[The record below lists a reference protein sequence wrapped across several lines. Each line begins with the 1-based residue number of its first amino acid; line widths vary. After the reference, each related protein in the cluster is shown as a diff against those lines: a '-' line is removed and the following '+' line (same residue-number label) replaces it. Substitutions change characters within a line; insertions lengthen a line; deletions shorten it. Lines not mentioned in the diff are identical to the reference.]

1 MEGKNIYVAV
11 VEDKEEYRNIIVRA
25 VKSAPDMK
33 LVGVYENCNS
43 AFEDFEQN
51 CPDVLLLD
59 IGLPDMLGTDF
70 IRVVKDSFPSVEII
84 MLTVYEDDDNIF
96 KSLKNGASGYILK
109 GPDMNRILEAIRNV
123 FEGGA
128 PLSMPIACKIVK
140 YFREEDHENNLTV
153 REQQILSMIC
163 KGKSN
168 KAIAEELFV
177 TISNIKFHCKNIY
190 KKMQVGNRVEAI
202 VKVQIMKEFK

>member
-1 MEGKNIYVAV
+1 MSEKNIYVSV
-11 VEDKEEYRNIIVRA
+11 VEDKEDYRNVIVKA
-25 VKSAPDMK
+25 IKSAPDMK
-33 LVGVYENCNS
+33 LIGVYETCGS
-43 AFEDFEQN
+43 AFDDFAEN
-51 CPDVLLLD
+51 YPDVLLLD

-70 IRVVKDSFPSVEII
+70 IRVIKNSFPEIEII

-109 GPDMNRILEAIRNV
+109 GPDMNRILEAVRNV
-123 FEGGA
+123 YEGGA

-140 YFREEDHENNLTV
+140 YFREEDLKNNLTS
-153 REQQILSMIC
+153 REQEILSMIC

-177 TISNIKFHCKNIY
+177 TVSNVRFHCKNIY
-190 KKMQVGNRVEAI
+190 KKMQVSNRVEAI
-202 VKVQIMKEFK
+202 VKVQKMREVK